1 MMGALGELQLPRSNS
16 SRKCMPVTNT
26 CCRSFKTCCIPAK
39 RSDPETLDLSEVDV
53 SELLHSVVASMQPL
67 AFEKSIELKET
78 IPGGLRA
85 RIDALSVKRLLQNLI
100 SNAVKFTPTGGKV
113 ALTVRDNEATFCIMV
128 SDTGDG
134 IAKEDQSKLFQ
145 RFWQGGAVKR
155 YAAETGLGLFLCRQ
169 IAEAHGVESK
179 W

>member
-1 MMGALGELQLPRSNS
+1 
-16 SRKCMPVTNT
+16 
-26 CCRSFKTCCIPAK
+26 
-39 RSDPETLDLSEVDV
+39 LSEVDV

-169 IAEAHGVESK
+169 IAEAHGGRIEVVSELGHGSHFMVTLPK
-179 W
+179 RITADSEVRV